1 MADFKEGRLYINN
14 INNVEF
20 SDFNSAFVSVL
31 NKHVE
36 KMKTVRAN
44 HTKFMDK
51 TIRKAVMTRT
61 RLRNRLL
68 K

>member
-14 INNVEF
+14 INKVEF

-36 KMKTVRAN
+36 KMKT
-44 HTKFMDK
+44 
-51 TIRKAVMTRT
+51 RKS
-61 RLRNRLL
+61 
-68 K
+68 KSYKIYG